1 MYYKGY
7 IYSEMDNLP
16 REVQKMIL
24 DRLMP
29 PEIEARKRL
38 FGSEANLNIPDWY
51 SFMVKGSITF

>member
-1 MYYKGY
+1 
-7 IYSEMDNLP
+7 MDNLP

-51 SFMVKGSITF
+51 SFMVKGTITF